1 MDIEEYDSFFTSYIY
16 TVVLTSQISFTLIG
30 DFFFFLSNILFQIFL
45 SLDLDGEILFK
56 ELKVIREVLT
66 VESKS
71 KLYDIEFF
79 NYV

>member
-1 MDIEEYDSFFTSYIY
+1 MILFSPLIY
-16 TVVLTSQISFTLIG
+16 TVVLTSQIIFTLIG
-30 DFFFFLSNILFQIFL
+30 DFFFLSNILFQIFL

>member
-16 TVVLTSQISFTLIG
+16 TVVLTSQIIFTLIG
-30 DFFFFLSNILFQIFL
+30 DFFFLSNILFQIFL